1 MILRRRWWPY
11 FNFNLLLCWSRY
23 RLKEEF
29 RSFIGFFFLIHVT
42 SIVLRVTETAMFQYK
57 LMVNFFSFI
66 FELVVKLDWGL
77 RMRTFFFFFFLIQ
90 GWELFSRAFSLRAQQ
105 HHCMYG
111 LLLWFPIPCE
121 MSCTLQNSFSQHF
134 SKRNLQHNM
143 HQYVQNGLN
152 A

>member
-57 LMVNFFSFI
+57 LMVKLFSFT
-66 FELVVKLDWGL
+66 FELMVKLDWGL
-77 RMRTFFFFFFLIQ
+77 RMRT
-90 GWELFSRAFSLRAQQ
+90 FSRAFSLRAQQ
-105 HHCMYG
+105 HHCMVG

-134 SKRNLQHNM
+134 RKRSLQHNL

-152 A
+152 AKF

>member
-29 RSFIGFFFLIHVT
+29 RSFIGFFFFNTCHIYCIASDRDCHVSVQAHGKFFFFYFWT
-42 SIVLRVTETAMFQYK
+42 RGKTWLR
-57 LMVNFFSFI
+57 
-66 FELVVKLDWGL
+66 FEDEN
-77 RMRTFFFFFFLIQ
+77 FFFFFFLIQ

>member
-77 RMRTFFFFFFLIQ
+77 RMRTFFFFFFWYKDENFLAEHLVYVHNNTIV
-90 GWELFSRAFSLRAQQ
+90 
-105 HHCMYG
+105 CMVYCCDSQF
-111 LLLWFPIPCE
+111 LVKCPARFR
-121 MSCTLQNSFSQHF
+121 TLSVSILVKGIC
-134 SKRNLQHNM
+134 SITCISTYRT
-143 HQYVQNGLN
+143 

>member
-77 RMRTFFFFFFLIQ
+77 RMRTFFFFLIQ